1 MALLNEHLATAATA
15 GDAQRVAMRQRI
27 NEEAEILE
35 ERVRR
40 VVEEGERMVLGC
52 RQVMARMKRK
62 QTVEGVDDRQIARL
76 NERLATSMAERV
88 AMEQQIRRNQ
98 WFVNGNL
105 TWTRSRSGESLAG
118 ALRCDLTFNDCETIL
133 AGRFSVCLRDLTAL
147 SNKGRMRIGMRRGS
161 CLWHVLGHSRI
172 PLQPLPTTDRQ
183 SRVNDQCKGIWER
196 LRSPAVDGPTIY
208 HPSHYCLPLLQA
220 TKSVSLVAGSE

>member
-1 MALLNEHLATAATA
+1 MALLDEHLATAATA

-27 NEEAEILE
+27 NEEAEIPE

-40 VVEEGERMVLGC
+40 VVGEGERMVLGC
-52 RQVMARMKRK
+52 RQVMARTKRK

-118 ALRCDLTFNDCETIL
+118 ALRCDLTFDGCETIL
-133 AGRFSVCLRDLTAL
+133 AERFSICQGDLIVL
-147 SNKGRMRIGMRRGS
+147 SNKGRMRIGMRRDSG
-161 CLWHVLGHSRI
+161 LWHVLGHSSTASNSAPATSPQRI
-172 PLQPLPTTDRQ
+172 
-183 SRVNDQCKGIWER
+183 G
-196 LRSPAVDGPTIY
+196 SPM
-208 HPSHYCLPLLQA
+208 
-220 TKSVSLVAGSE
+220 